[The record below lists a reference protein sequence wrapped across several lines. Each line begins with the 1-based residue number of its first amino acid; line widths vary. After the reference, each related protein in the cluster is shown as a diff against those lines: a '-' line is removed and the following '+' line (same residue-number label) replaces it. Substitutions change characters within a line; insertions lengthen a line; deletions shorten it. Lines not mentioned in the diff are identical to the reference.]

1 MRRGEKCKVSMI
13 PWMSVDPDVSCSIST
28 DMVSMEGMC
37 FRPVRIMEFFSV
49 DVIPARIEG
58 SSVGPGVRD
67 HVGAG

>member
-1 MRRGEKCKVSMI
+1 
-13 PWMSVDPDVSCSIST
+13 MSVDPDVSCSIST
-28 DMVSMEGMC
+28 DRVSMEGMC

-49 DVIPARIEG
+49 DVIPAKIEG